1 MSAKSNSS
9 RHISVLLKLREY
21 LSFFKMRVR
30 GVINPPDFG
39 WAFNNIREYDG
50 YLKIYSGIDLS
61 SARILEIGFGARP
74 NRLIAL
80 SSMNYDVR
88 GVDLDRPIL
97 NGTWD
102 EFKECYNKNGAE
114 RALKS
119 FVRHWLFDWS
129 ERKALARALMMR
141 GYKLNIDKSRFI
153 VSDIVNCDFEPGS
166 FDLIYSED
174 VFEHI
179 PSDSLKPVIGMM
191 AKWLSPHGIAIVR
204 PCVYTGITGGHLAEW
219 FPHNVSN
226 RTLDRRSEPW
236 EHLRKRRY
244 HGNVYLN
251 EMTRKEFHA
260 LFSSYFEIAVEEVMS
275 PDLGKEWLT
284 TEVRNELKE
293 YSEEELFSNNVVF
306 VLKHLH

>member
-9 RHISVLLKLREY
+9 RKISVLLKLREY
-21 LSFFKMRVR
+21 FSFFKMRVR

-39 WAFNNIREYDG
+39 WIFNNIQEYDW
-50 YLKIYSGIDLS
+50 YLKKYSKVDLR

-97 NGTWD
+97 NGSWD
-102 EFKECYNKNGAE
+102 EFRECFKKNGAE

-119 FVRHWLFDWS
+119 FVRHWLFDLS
-129 ERKALARALMMR
+129 ERKALSRALIMH
-141 GYKLNIDKSRFI
+141 GYKLNIEKSRFI
-153 VSDIVNCDFEPGS
+153 VSDVVNCDFEPRS

-179 PSDSLKPVIGMM
+179 PRDSLERAVGMM
-191 AKWLSPHGIAIVR
+191 VKWLSPHGIAIVR
-204 PCVYTGITGGHLAEW
+204 PCIYTGITGGHLAEW

-226 RTLDRRSEPW
+226 RTMNRHSEPW
-236 EHLRKRRY
+236 EHLRKKRCK
-244 HGNVYLN
+244 GNVYLN

-260 LFSSYFEIAVEEVMS
+260 LFSSYFEIVVEEVMS
-275 PDLGKEWLT
+275 PELGKEWLT
-284 TEVRNELKE
+284 TEVSNDLKE
-293 YSEEELFSNNVVF
+293 YPEEELFSNNLIF
-306 VLKHLH
+306 VLKHL